1 MRPSVGIQLHWK
13 SYLSDLRS
21 LLQRLRQSEELT
33 DVVLTNGTTSM
44 RCHRV
49 ILSAA
54 CQTFHDLLKEHSGD
68 VVICLGG
75 VESAELRSLVDYMYS
90 GEVEVAR
97 GRLAEFLALAAQWGV
112 RGLEESPPDDAHTQ
126 RVPDSLSSPPARAVT
141 GGRPHLLEINSSP
154 ASLNN
159 TARRSEA
166 TSADST
172 SKRKGRES
180 DCSPADGGRG
190 SSAVAGPSS
199 SHPRV
204 RQPSS
209 DSETSSDE
217 DEDSQTTSGINSAVL
232 SAIRPDSA
240 SKSNASSAQQPPGKA
255 SKPSSSTPTSA
266 SKTKSHKATK
276 KSARDATGVLPKMF
290 ACPHCPRVFIKG
302 YFFEAHMKN
311 QHNDDTAPEEHRLRV
326 TAGSSRVVQ
335 MASGLVSID
344 LPPLTKKKRKKQ
356 QSDAE
361 ETPKKKKKA
370 AVVGKPRKK
379 KRGRTA
385 EDRAAEAAA
394 VVAAADAAVKAALE
408 RAAQASREAG
418 PSESPSARGPRAS
431 EVMAAPSKRARPTS
445 ASSSSES
452 DSDGGSPAEVFK
464 AGARPA
470 AAEST
475 PAATSSP
482 VASIPLPP
490 LPSEPPPS
498 PQTAPPPPPPVPP
511 PAPPPPAATVM
522 RAVSLPPRPRDSR
535 SLPPPTSR
543 PPWSAGVSAGSGG
556 SNSPRPSRIVFDE
569 DGQPCAPTPAP
580 PEPQD
585 VKPVIVSVE
594 GGEQGNRTRIVFDQE
609 GRSRPAA
616 PPPPP
621 VGIATHVRRDSSSSD
636 RARDGHRR
644 DGDGSSDRNEDRNRD
659 KERDRERER
668 EKERDKERDRE
679 RERSKER
686 DRERERIRERE
697 REREKDRERER
708 DRLPKNGKDQDRR
721 SGERGRGR
729 GGPRGGG
736 PGGAPK
742 PMTDRTPF
750 IVDRQ
755 GCHDRHGPVMHE
767 PWPARG
773 DMGPMAPHHW
783 QGSPPMER
791 GRWGRGRGDR
801 GHGWGPRGK
810 GHRQRGRM

>member
-126 RVPDSLSSPPARAVT
+126 R
-141 GGRPHLLEINSSP
+141 
-154 ASLNN
+154 
-159 TARRSEA
+159 
-166 TSADST
+166 
-172 SKRKGRES
+172 
-180 DCSPADGGRG
+180 
-190 SSAVAGPSS
+190 
-199 SHPRV
+199 
-204 RQPSS
+204 PSS

-217 DEDSQTTSGINSAVL
+217 DEDSQTTSGIN
-232 SAIRPDSA
+232 
-240 SKSNASSAQQPPGKA
+240 
-255 SKPSSSTPTSA
+255 KPSSSTPTSA

-379 KRGRTA
+379 RRGRTA

-452 DSDGGSPAEVFK
+452 DSDGDPPVEVLK

-498 PQTAPPPPPPVPP
+498 PQSAPPPPPPVPP

-543 PPWSAGVSAGSGG
+543 PSWSAGVSAGSGG

-585 VKPVIVSVE
+585 VKPVIVSIE
-594 GGEQGNRTRIVFDQE
+594 GGEQGNRTRIVFDQD
-609 GRSRPAA
+609 GRSRP
-616 PPPPP
+616 PPPPI
-621 VGIATHVRRDSSSSD
+621 GIATHVRRDSSSSD

-697 REREKDRERER
+697 REKDRERER
-708 DRLPKNGKDQDRR
+708 DQLPKNGKDQDRR

-742 PMTDRTPF
+742 PVTGRTPF

-801 GHGWGPRGK
+801 GHGWGPRGR
-810 GHRQRGRM
+810 GQRQRGRM